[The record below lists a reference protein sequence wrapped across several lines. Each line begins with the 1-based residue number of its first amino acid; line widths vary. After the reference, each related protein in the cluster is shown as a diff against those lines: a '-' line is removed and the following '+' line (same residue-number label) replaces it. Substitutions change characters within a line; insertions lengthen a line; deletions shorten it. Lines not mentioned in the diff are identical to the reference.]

1 MATLQ
6 VELELL
12 KEFRTSKAAMEREM
26 AELNEKME
34 AMTSEHKGL
43 VSKMEE
49 RFMEEKVCRYT
60 ALMIVWDKP
69 KCPDERSVLISYV
82 RYLNACTYVCT
93 NVGQYAV
100 SSTVRC
106 PF

>member
-1 MATLQ
+1 M
-6 VELELL
+6 ELL

-69 KCPDERSVLISYV
+69 KCPDERSVLISCMHGISMDV
-82 RYLNACTYVCT
+82 QYVCT
-93 NVGQYAV
+93 NVGRYAV
-100 SSTVRC
+100 SSTERC